1 MRSSLSDGKAVLWG
15 ERRPIQNAGM
25 SSIRSMMAVACVAE
39 DTDSQD
45 CGDKYVLN
53 PDTETADTYSI
64 ESLSSRSSTNVA
76 PGNK

>member
-1 MRSSLSDGKAVLWG
+1 MGRTPADPECRHVVD
-15 ERRPIQNAGM
+15 M
-25 SSIRSMMAVACVAE
+25 SMMAVACVAE

-45 CGDKYVLN
+45 SGDKYVTLN

-64 ESLSSRSSTNVA
+64 KSLSSRSSTNVA

>member
-1 MRSSLSDGKAVLWG
+1 
-15 ERRPIQNAGM
+15 
-25 SSIRSMMAVACVAE
+25 MMAVACVAE